1 MRDDDLKKILDHP
14 DVPDLDDATR
24 ERIVKMAL
32 NRYRE
37 AGRLPGTTRRKS
49 LSGWLIRALKPSIA
63 VAVCLVLI
71 VTVRNQISA
80 PPDDDTAIVSAQMT
94 DSYNVALFEEY
105 QSLFQQELRALVA
118 HDGEV
123 DVILGGQE
131 KAQVNPVVFIHV
143 EKDGEP
149 VFITAY
155 SGQIVETEIGGK
167 KVKME
172 ILTTSDSSVVLA
184 SDDFMLEKGVIYGAE
199 GFYADAHV
207 LETKQ

>member
-1 MRDDDLKKILDHP
+1 MRDDDLKKILDSP
-14 DVPDLDDATR
+14 DAPGLDDATR

-37 AGRLPGTTRRKS
+37 AGRLSGTTRRKS
-49 LSGWLIRALKPSIA
+49 VSGWLIRALKPAIA

-80 PPDDDTAIVSAQMT
+80 PPNGDTAIVSAQMT
-94 DSYNVALFEEY
+94 DSYTVALFEEY
-105 QSLFQQELRALVA
+105 HSLFQQELRALVA

-131 KAQVNPVVFIHV
+131 KVQINPVVFIHL

-155 SGQIVETEIGGK
+155 SGQTVETEIGGQN
-167 KVKME
+167 VKME
-172 ILTTSDSSVVLA
+172 ILMTSDSNVVLA
-184 SDDFMLEKGVIYGAE
+184 SDDFMFEKGVIHGAE

-207 LETKQ
+207 LETEQ

>member
-1 MRDDDLKKILDHP
+1 MRDDDLRKILDHP

-37 AGRLPGTTRRKS
+37 AGRLPGSTRRKS

-80 PPDDDTAIVSAQMT
+80 PPGDDTAIVSAQMT

-155 SGQIVETEIGGK
+155 SGQTVETEIGGK

>member
-1 MRDDDLKKILDHP
+1 MRDDDLKKILEQP
-14 DVPDLDDATR
+14 DVPDLEDATR

-37 AGRLPGTTRRKS
+37 AGRLPETTPRKS
-49 LSGWLIRALKPSIA
+49 LSEWLIPALKPAIA

-71 VTVRNQISA
+71 VAVRNQIST
-80 PPDDDTAIVSAQMT
+80 PRDGDPAISAQMA
-94 DSYNVALFEEY
+94 DSYNVELFEEY
-105 QSLFQQELRALVA
+105 QSLFQQELSALVT
-118 HDGEV
+118 HGGEV

-131 KAQVNPVVFIHV
+131 KAQINPLVFIHI

-155 SGQIVETEIGGK
+155 SGQTVETEIGGK
-167 KVKME
+167 NVSME
-172 ILTTSDSSVVLA
+172 ILTTSDSNVLLA
-184 SDDFMLEKGVIYGAE
+184 ADNFMFEKGVIHGAE

-207 LETKQ
+207 LETKP